1 MISGNFIG
9 VRIDEL
15 EDKLAEYYNA
25 YNDVCVYP
33 NLRGILIL
41 DWEDEG
47 GESYHIEL
55 TPYEAGLKQVVL
67 DSYDFHFNDYIVV
80 DEWVYFLEKN
90 IEIKRREK

>member
-9 VRIDEL
+9 VHIDEL

-25 YNDVCVYP
+25 YNDVCVYSDSH
-33 NLRGILIL
+33 GTLIL

-67 DSYDFHFNDYIVV
+67 DSYDFHFNDYIIV
-80 DEWVYFLEKN
+80 DEMVYFLEKD
-90 IEIKRREK
+90 IEIKRRK